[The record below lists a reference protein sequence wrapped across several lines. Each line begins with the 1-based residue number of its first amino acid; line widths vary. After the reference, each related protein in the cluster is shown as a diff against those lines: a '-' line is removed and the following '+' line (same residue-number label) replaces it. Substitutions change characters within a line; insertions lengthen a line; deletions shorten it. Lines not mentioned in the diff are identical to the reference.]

1 MQSQIHRTQFSFP
14 DKADTPESKKFGAI
28 VSKKFSVPQV
38 LGEILFHRGYTSLE
52 AVQDFLYPMLS
63 MLPSPLTMKGMRQAV
78 ACILEICRAGQ
89 PIFIHG
95 DYDVDGITATALLT
109 TFFKEIGIKTFCY
122 IPNRLE
128 EKYGLSV
135 SSLNRLT
142 GQLESVR
149 EGLLITVD
157 CGITAVQE
165 VRYARER
172 GLRVIITDHHEPQDE
187 LPDAEAVLNPKQSD
201 CEFPFA
207 MLAGVGVA
215 FFLIVALRKAFVESG
230 ILPIDKAP
238 NLKKYLDL
246 VALGTVADVVPL
258 VGVNRILVRAGLEIL
273 SSKGRF
279 GILSLCKYCG
289 IGDRQIVT
297 EDISYKLAP
306 RINASGRLGRPEV
319 GVTLLTAET
328 PEQATMA
335 ADELEEMNKTR
346 KRFESQALSLIEKK
360 SKNRSLTNLRGI
372 AVYQEGCHPGVL
384 GILASRITDR
394 FHRPVIIFTDDHKR
408 TSDDY
413 LKGSGRS
420 VPGIN
425 LFQILEQCSPW
436 IEQYGGHAMA
446 VGLTIRKSDLEVFQE
461 KLHQQIQLLGK
472 EQPQAGTIHVDYHFQ
487 DKKKLTK
494 NFAHAL
500 RYLQPFG
507 EGNPEPVFL
516 LSGTQLLNPKEV
528 KGHLVFKIREN
539 GHAFQGIGFHL
550 AEEIQN
556 FHDPVD
562 LVFKIKRSW
571 FKGVERDQVQA
582 LQFLAL

>member
-1 MQSQIHRTQFSFP
+1 VQSQVDNIQFSFP
-14 DKADTPESKKFGAI
+14 EKADTAEVKKFGAL
-28 VSKKFSVPQV
+28 VGKEFSVPQV
-38 LGEILFHRGYTSLE
+38 LGEILFHRGFTTLT

-63 MLPSPLTMKGMRQAV
+63 MLPPPLTMKGMHKAV
-78 ACILEICRAGQ
+78 ACILETCRAGQ
-89 PIFIHG
+89 PICIHG

-109 TFFKEIGIKTFCY
+109 TFFKEIGIETVCY

-128 EKYGLSV
+128 EKYGLSI

-142 GQLESVR
+142 GQLKSAR

-157 CGITAVQE
+157 CGITAIQE
-165 VRYARER
+165 VRYAKEL

-187 LPDAEAVLNPKQSD
+187 LPDAEAVLNPKQTD
-201 CEFPFA
+201 CGFPFT

-215 FFLIVALRKAFVESG
+215 FFLIIALRKAFVESG
-230 ILPIDKAP
+230 IVSVDQAP

-258 VGVNRILVRAGLEIL
+258 IGVNRILVRAGMEIL
-273 SSKGRF
+273 SSKGRY
-279 GILSLCKYCG
+279 GVLSLCRCCG
-289 IGDRQIVT
+289 IGERQIVT

-306 RINASGRLGRPEV
+306 RINASGRLGFPQI
-319 GVTLLTAET
+319 GLALLTAET
-328 PEQATMA
+328 LEQAILA
-335 ADELEEMNKTR
+335 ADKLEEMNKTR
-346 KRFESQALSLIEKK
+346 KRFESEALESVEEKSTSQAVANLSGL
-360 SKNRSLTNLRGI
+360 

-394 FHRPVIIFTDDHKR
+394 LRRPVIIFTDDHKR
-408 TSDDY
+408 TSGQY

-425 LFQILEQCSPW
+425 LFHILEQCSPW

-446 VGLTIRKSDLEVFQE
+446 VGLTIKKCDLEVFQE
-461 KLHQQIQLLGK
+461 KMHQHIQLLEQ
-472 EQPQAGTIHVDYHFQ
+472 EQPRADTIHVDYHFQ

-494 NFAHAL
+494 NFVHAL
-500 RYLQPFG
+500 HFLQPFG

-516 LSGTQLLNPKEV
+516 LSGAQLLNPKEV

-550 AEEIQN
+550 AEENKN
-556 FHDPVD
+556 FHDPVN

-571 FKGVERDQVQA
+571 FKGVERDQIQAVQ
-582 LQFLAL
+582 LLAL